1 MSRYARSMVSK
12 ETRGMVR
19 PYPSNAMMTGY
30 KHIALAQGRGNAGI
44 SPVAG
49 IIVGL
54 REQNLDVKVNVV
66 PRARGEVP
74 MHPSHLNYFPLPL
87 IFYAIF
93 AGALLALS
101 ILVQLKLLRYAY
113 IRIGPDSRVALL
125 VLLGSLL
132 GSYINIPVARLA
144 EARVASDEVIDFFS
158 MRYVVPVE
166 VDWPGTIIAV
176 NVDGALIPSLLS
188 IYLLARNRI
197 WHLGAVGTVIVAVI
211 VNRLAFPVPGVGIA
225 VPVLAPPLVTAVVAL
240 LLSPRSAGPL
250 AYVSGSLGTLIGA
263 DLLNLDKLH
272 GLGAPVASIGGAGT
286 FDGIFVT
293 GILAVLLAGLGA
305 Q

>member
-1 MSRYARSMVSK
+1 
-12 ETRGMVR
+12 
-19 PYPSNAMMTGY
+19 
-30 KHIALAQGRGNAGI
+30 
-44 SPVAG
+44 
-49 IIVGL
+49 
-54 REQNLDVKVNVV
+54 
-66 PRARGEVP
+66 
-74 MHPSHLNYFPLPL
+74 MHPGHLNLF
-87 IFYAIF
+87 I
-93 AGALLALS
+93 LL
-101 ILVQLKLLRYAY
+101 QLRLLRYAY
-113 IRIGPDSRVALL
+113 MRIGLDSRVAML

-132 GSYINIPVARLA
+132 GSYINIPVAQLA
-144 EARVASDEVIDFFS
+144 EARGASDEVIDFFG
-158 MRYVVPVE
+158 MPYVVPVE

-176 NVDGALIPSLLS
+176 NVGGALIPGLLS

-197 WHLGAVGTVIVAVI
+197 WLLGAVGTVIVAVI

-240 LLSPRSAGPL
+240 LLSRRFAGPL
-250 AYVSGSLGTLIGA
+250 AYVCGSLGTLIGA

-305 Q
+305 R